1 MTKDKKILEILK
13 SKPKQKI
20 GLDDFYGRQ
29 TVLNMLNEAINYT
42 HCCTDLCDVMAM
54 FPTESQLDEIAFKKY
69 GNDPDGAIKFNLVK
83 RMAFIE
89 GCEFMLRL
97 INSN

>member
-1 MTKDKKILEILK
+1 MDKEQNN
-13 SKPKQKI
+13 QKEKKELHI
-20 GLDDFYGRQ
+20 
-29 TVLNMLNEAINYT
+29 A
-42 HCCTDLCDVMAM
+42 DVMAM
-54 FPTESQLDEIAFKKY
+54 LPTESQLDEIAFKKY
-69 GNDPDGAIKFNLVK
+69 GNDPDGAIKFNVVK

>member
-1 MTKDKKILEILK
+1 MDKEQNN
-13 SKPKQKI
+13 QKEKKE
-20 GLDDFYGRQ
+20 L
-29 TVLNMLNEAINYT
+29 
-42 HCCTDLCDVMAM
+42 HMAM
-54 FPTESQLDEIAFKKY
+54 LPTESQLDEIAFKKY

>member
-1 MTKDKKILEILK
+1 MKELEQNLEDKDKALHIA
-13 SKPKQKI
+13 
-20 GLDDFYGRQ
+20 
-29 TVLNMLNEAINYT
+29 V
-42 HCCTDLCDVMAM
+42 VMAM
-54 FPTESQLDEIAFKKY
+54 LPTESQLDEIAFKKY

>member
-1 MTKDKKILEILK
+1 MYKSEIAKEIISQSYNVTDQAGNELQIVDTKEV
-13 SKPKQKI
+13 
-20 GLDDFYGRQ
+20 LDIVNRLVDSDSIS
-29 TVLNMLNEAINYT
+29 N
-42 HCCTDLCDVMAM
+42 VMAVL
-54 FPTESQLDEIAFKKY
+54 PTESQLDEIAFKKY